1 MELAGRV
8 YELTGPRLMTFQEA
22 VAEIALASG
31 RSITLR
37 TVPLA
42 EYAAMLSEVGV
53 PADEVAL
60 LKYLFG
66 EVLDGRNESVTDG
79 VRQLLGRPAGDP
91 SDYVR
96 TAVAA
101 GALLA
106 RAS

>member
-1 MELAGRV
+1 
-8 YELTGPRLMTFQEA
+8 MTFQDA

-31 RSITLR
+31 RSITFR
-37 TVPLA
+37 TMPLP
-42 EYAAMLSEVGV
+42 EYAALLSEVGV

-79 VRQLLGRPAGDP
+79 VRRVLGRPGRDP
-91 SDYVR
+91 SDHLR
-96 TAVAA
+96 TAFTA

-106 RAS
+106 